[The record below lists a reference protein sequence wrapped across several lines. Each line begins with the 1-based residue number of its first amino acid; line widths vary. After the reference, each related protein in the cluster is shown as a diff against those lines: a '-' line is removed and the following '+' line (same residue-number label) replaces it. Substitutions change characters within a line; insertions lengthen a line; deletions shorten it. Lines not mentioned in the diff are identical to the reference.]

1 MGDPERSMQM
11 QSRGALRGRGP
22 QTGGWRSDPKERVI
36 KVVLP
41 TGRRRDLGRD
51 FSEGKLNGGGRI
63 LLYDRG
69 GLFLGGDPGW
79 EFQDSDV
86 AEVNFGAL

>member
-11 QSRGALRGRGP
+11 QSGGALRGRDP
-22 QTGGWRSDPKERVI
+22 LTGGQRSDPKEWVI

-41 TGRRRDLGRD
+41 AGRRGDLGRD

-69 GLFLGGDPGW
+69 ALFLGGHPGG
-79 EFQDSDV
+79 EFQDADV